1 MSRWDGGGGES
12 GWLGESGNGK
22 QGPKEERKEGG
33 GGGLGE
39 ERYKYKV
46 STSAHGRAL
55 IGILEMRASD
65 MSEKKP
71 RGVACGPRSGGSRD
85 EGGRVTSTD
94 GIAYCGIGG

>member
-1 MSRWDGGGGES
+1 MRVGGSVRVGMGSKVRRKRGRE
-12 GWLGESGNGK
+12 
-22 QGPKEERKEGG
+22 EERKE

-94 GIAYCGIGG
+94 GIAYRGIGG